1 MFYHL
6 YMFPRTELLALKF
19 RDEMKGRRKGRR
31 EGGRVG
37 EKEENKRKKRKEMA
51 ERIMVFR

>member
-19 RDEMKGRRKGRR
+19 RDEMKGRR

-37 EKEENKRKKRKEMA
+37 ERGKKTKERKGKKWQKE
-51 ERIMVFR
+51 